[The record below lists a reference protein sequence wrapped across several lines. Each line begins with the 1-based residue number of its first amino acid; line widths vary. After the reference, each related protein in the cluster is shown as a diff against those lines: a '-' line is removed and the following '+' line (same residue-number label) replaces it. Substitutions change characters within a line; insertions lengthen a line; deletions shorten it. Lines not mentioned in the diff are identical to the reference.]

1 MYSGSI
7 AAVISTGRRVLAISS
22 EKVKLQAEVRKAH
35 NDSKG
40 SAGARTIADIVTSRG
55 QSLSRYRAS
64 KLMKELGLVSCQP
77 PKHAYKRRIKSM
89 LPSLTYWIGSSR

>member
-55 QSLSRYRAS
+55 QSLPLSGKQTDEGAGVGQ
-64 KLMKELGLVSCQP
+64 LP

-89 LPSLTYWIGSSR
+89 LPSLTY